1 VESAHLKSTGR
12 EVTFP
17 PRVGEH
23 NEEIYGELL
32 GYNTARI
39 KQLKADKVI

>member
-1 VESAHLKSTGR
+1 MFDICTETSGR

-32 GYNTARI
+32 GYSTDRI